1 MSCPSRSSFGKTGRN
16 TPGRRPGH
24 GRSRRFRVTAE
35 EKALLTVTNRQE
47 DVPYLFMNTT
57 YGRIYG
63 VTVPRDYHVLLTIES
78 YGQTIC
84 TVYERMEKGMWRD

>member
-16 TPGRRPGH
+16 TQGRRPGH

-35 EKALLTVTNRQE
+35 EKDRLTVIQRQE
-47 DVPYLFMNTT
+47 GAPCLLMNTA
-57 YGRIYG
+57 YGRPCG
-63 VTVPRDYHVLLTIES
+63 PAPLALQNC
-78 YGQTIC
+78 GQTIC

>member
-1 MSCPSRSSFGKTGRN
+1 M
-16 TPGRRPGH
+16 
-24 GRSRRFRVTAE
+24 
-35 EKALLTVTNRQE
+35 
-47 DVPYLFMNTT
+47 PYLFMNTT

-63 VTVPRDYHVLLTIES
+63 VTVPRDYHILLTIES